1 MTQISSSHF
10 LIGLM
15 FATFV
20 GLCILFAP
28 FLPVFILTIIFGV
41 LFNPINKRLRN
52 TYGAVGAALITILLV
67 ILCISAIVTFVV
79 VQVGGEAGNILTGI
93 QSGTIVPNTVV
104 HLIQTKINTFFPGAN
119 INVLESFQSG
129 LSWIVGQAG
138 NIFQSLTT
146 VVLNVFLSLM
156 ALYYW
161 FKDAE
166 KFRTMSLGILPI
178 SVADGEA
185 ILEKITLSVHSLIR
199 GTLMVAL
206 LQGASAC
213 IGFLIFGVPH
223 AFLWASIT
231 VVCALIPTFGTTLI
245 FVPIVAFLAL
255 SGNTPSAIGVALW
268 GMTAV
273 GLIDNMIGPRLMSK
287 GSNMHP
293 FFTLL
298 AVLGGVQLFG
308 AIGIFAGP
316 LLLSL
321 FFAVGKTYTSH
332 TRTTG

>member
-28 FLPVFILTIIFGV
+28 FLPVFIITITFGV
-41 LFNPINKRLRN
+41 LFNPINNRLRRS
-52 TYGAVGAALITILLV
+52 YGATGSALITILLV
-67 ILCISAIVTFVV
+67 ILSILAIATFVV
-79 VQVGGEAGNILTGI
+79 VQVGGEAANLLSGI
-93 QSGTIVPNTVV
+93 QSGTVVP
-104 HLIQTKINTFFPGAN
+104 HAYIDSMQAN
-119 INVLESFQSG
+119 INSIFPEARIDVLSSFQSA
-129 LSWIVGQAG
+129 LSWLMSQAG
-138 NIFQSLTT
+138 SIFQSITT
-146 VVLNVFLSLM
+146 VVLNIFLSLM

-161 FKDAE
+161 FKDSE
-166 KFRTMSLGILPI
+166 KFRGTVLGILPI
-178 SVADGEA
+178 SVEDGEA
-185 ILEKITLSVHSLIR
+185 ILGRLTLSVHSLIR
-199 GTLMVAL
+199 GTLMVAV
-206 LQGASAC
+206 LQGISAC
-213 IGFLIFGVPH
+213 IGFLIFGVPNP
-223 AFLWASIT
+223 FLWASIT
-231 VVCALIPTFGTTLI
+231 VVCALVPTFGTTLI
-245 FVPIVAFLAL
+245 FVPIVVFLAL
-255 SGNTPSAIGVALW
+255 SGNTPSAIGIALW
-268 GMTAV
+268 GITAV
-273 GLIDNMIGPRLMSK
+273 GLIDNMLGPRLMSK

-332 TRTTG
+332 TAR